1 MSHSPDVLS
10 AVPPHPPPSSADNAA
25 LSSAPDS
32 PMVPSPD
39 SAAASEPDVKID
51 TDYLHRES
59 DERSHQLTIPIDKI
73 DVSST
78 HPQLGT
84 PADPSACFSL
94 SSLTSGCSSCFCCSL
109 GSIPISV
116 PKGTPPPPT
125 GELLL
130 DVQMSEQ
137 VQTNG
142 NGLNGLT
149 NGHTAPEDDMNM
161 DIESPAADETTPS
174 LPNHNGVNGA
184 SHSDDADDRPPPAKR
199 ARKLSD
205 AEQASITHVRAPYYP
220 LLYTC

>member
-10 AVPPHPPPSSADNAA
+10 AVPPPPPLPSNDNVA

-39 SAAASEPDVKID
+39 SAAAPEPDVKID
-51 TDYLHRES
+51 TDYLNRES
-59 DERSHQLTIPIDKI
+59 DERTQHLAIPIDKI

-84 PADPSACFSL
+84 PADPSSCL
-94 SSLTSGCSSCFCCSL
+94 SVSVCWLAVVPHARCAYL
-109 GSIPISV
+109 DSIPISV

-137 VQTNG
+137 VQS
-142 NGLNGLT
+142 NGLNGVT
-149 NGHTAPEDDMNM
+149 NGHPASDDEMSM
-161 DIESPAADETTPS
+161 DIESPAADETTPT

-184 SHSDDADDRPPPAKR
+184 SLNGDADDRPPPAKR

-205 AEQASITHVRAPYYP
+205 AEQASIAHVRAPYYP
-220 LLYTC
+220 LMSLF